1 MMEGLGVHR
10 KRLKRSKAKTTPI
23 KVVYIANPVRVT
35 TSAAT
40 FRSLV
45 QKLTGRD
52 ADTGELDT
60 TSCSSPMEPADDAS
74 TASAPASVASPDSGG
89 TVPSEPSTSGVVRPD
104 NSLVAPVEVF
114 DEDFDA
120 QMMGSFPGFIS
131 SILCYEPR
139 VAGLE
144 GFTEVNLFLRSSIS
158 AASRHPLPA
167 GGRSL
172 GRSKRSCRVG
182 KGEAMGNVSGRDEIE
197 DGGDDDPSFRS
208 RSDADPGSTHVSR
221 TRSVDSAENWP
232 PENPGRSR
240 SPLVF
245 APQVISRTPCW

>member
-1 MMEGLGVHR
+1 MEGLGVHR

-52 ADTGELDT
+52 
-60 TSCSSPMEPADDAS
+60 ADDAS

-144 GFTEVNLFLRSSIS
+144 GFTEV
-158 AASRHPLPA
+158 
-167 GGRSL
+167 
-172 GRSKRSCRVG
+172 
-182 KGEAMGNVSGRDEIE
+182 
-197 DGGDDDPSFRS
+197 
-208 RSDADPGSTHVSR
+208 
-221 TRSVDSAENWP
+221 
-232 PENPGRSR
+232 
-240 SPLVF
+240 
-245 APQVISRTPCW
+245 